1 MFLTRSRI
9 AASALVAS
17 TIGLVGAPVYAA
29 PKNAKNAQC
38 FDAYEAAQRA
48 RKKGQ
53 LRETQK
59 QLASCAAAQ
68 CPPFIAKDCTQW
80 ASEVEQAM
88 PTVVFVARDGTGA
101 DVVDVRVAVDGAEVR
116 LRLDGAP
123 MPLDPGPHRVKFT
136 RGEETVET
144 SVVLVEGERNRRVEG
159 AFAPPPGT
167 ASAAA
172 PSDAPRASGGI
183 PTASWILGGVAVA
196 GGVSFAV
203 FALLGKKQQAC
214 APHCSRAEVNAMRRD
229 YAIADA
235 SWITGVAAA
244 AGAVLVWALRPSASG
259 PAAGVTVAPV
269 AGGASLDAHVRF

>member
-1 MFLTRSRI
+1 VS
-9 AASALVAS
+9 
-17 TIGLVGAPVYAA
+17 AA

-53 LRETQK
+53 LREAQK

-80 ASEVEQAM
+80 ASEVDQAM
-88 PTVVFVARDGTGA
+88 PTVVFVARDGGGA
-101 DVVDVRVAVDGAEVR
+101 DVVDVRVAVDGVEVR
-116 LRLDGAP
+116 QRLDGAP

-136 RGEETVET
+136 RGEEAVET

-159 AFAPPPGT
+159 AFAPPAGT
-167 ASAAA
+167 ATGTAPATGDSAQ
-172 PSDAPRASGGI
+172 ASRGI

-203 FALLGKKQQAC
+203 FALLGKKQEAC
-214 APHCSRAEVNAMRRD
+214 APHCSRTEVNTMRRD

-244 AGAVLVWALRPSASG
+244 AGAVLVWALRPSATG

-269 AGGASLDAHVRF
+269 AGGASIDAHVRF